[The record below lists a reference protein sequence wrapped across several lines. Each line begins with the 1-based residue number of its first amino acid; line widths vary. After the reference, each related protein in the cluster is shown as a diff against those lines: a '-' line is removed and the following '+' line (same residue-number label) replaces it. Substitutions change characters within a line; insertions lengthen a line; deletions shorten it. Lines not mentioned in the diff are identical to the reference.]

1 MSNVSGKRH
10 LKVEE
15 IIDAIQRIGPY
26 QTLIAR
32 DLGVT
37 FQAIWTRK
45 KYNKK
50 VAAAYLEA
58 EEHMKDKAEHTVND
72 AIDLGDAK
80 IAMEYLKTKGKDR
93 GYSTRVETTG
103 AEGGPI
109 RQAIGPDLENLSD
122 DGLPKYLTGLAK
134 AALDITSQPPAASPG
149 GDDPP
154 E

>member
-1 MSNVSGKRH
+1 MSYKRNMT
-10 LKVEE
+10 VDE
-15 IIDAIQRIGPY
+15 IIDAIHRIGPY
-26 QTLIAR
+26 QTLIAHY
-32 DLGVT
+32 LGVT
-37 FQAIWTRK
+37 FQAIWARK
-45 KYNKK
+45 KRNKK
-50 VAAAYLEA
+50 IAAAFLEA
-58 EEHMKDKAEHTVND
+58 EEYMKDKAEHTVNK

-122 DGLPKYLTGLAK
+122 DALQQYLAGLAK
-134 AALDITSQPPAASPG
+134 AAADLAGRPTSASTG